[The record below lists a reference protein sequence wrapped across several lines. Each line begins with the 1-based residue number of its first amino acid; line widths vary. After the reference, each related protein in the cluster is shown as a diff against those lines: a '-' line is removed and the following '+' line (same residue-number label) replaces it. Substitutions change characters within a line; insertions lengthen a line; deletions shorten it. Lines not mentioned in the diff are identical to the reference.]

1 MKKQIVNA
9 RIVTPEGILEN
20 GVLRFCDGIIEYL
33 GAEAEA
39 DIPTVDADGAY
50 LMAGFVDIHCHG
62 GAGYDFMDATPEQMR
77 KIAAF
82 HLSHGTTTLLPT
94 TMTDTWQA
102 IYGVLDRYAALGEDT
117 LTMVGVHLEG
127 PWLSPAQCG
136 AQDTSRMDTPSEEK
150 LRLLMEKYPFIR
162 RISAAPE
169 LDGGMAVGRLGR
181 DLGLVMSVG
190 HSDADFDTTVSAAD
204 NGYTMMTHLY
214 SGMSVVHRKNAYRI
228 AGAVEAALVDDRI
241 FVELIAD
248 GCHLPAGL
256 LKLVYKC
263 KGAERIALVTDA
275 MRGAGLADGQ
285 ETMLGRMTD
294 GVPCIIEDGVAKLPD
309 RQSFAGSVATTDRL
323 LRTMHTLAQIPLSEC
338 SKMLS
343 QTPALIL
350 GLADRGSIEV
360 GKRADF
366 VLLDNELKIINTY
379 MKGEENAS

>member
-1 MKKQIVNA
+1 MKKQIINA
-9 RIVTPEGILEN
+9 RIVTPEGIVDG
-20 GVLRFCDGIIEYL
+20 GVLRFSDGIIEYV
-33 GAEAEA
+33 GSETVA
-39 DIPTVDADGAY
+39 DITSVDAGGAY

-77 KIAAF
+77 SIADF

-94 TMTDTWQA
+94 TMTDSWQA
-102 IYGVLDRYAALGEDT
+102 IYGVLDRYAELGEDAR
-117 LTMVGVHLEG
+117 TMIGVHLEG

-136 AQDTSRMDTPSEEK
+136 AQDTSKMDTPSEEK
-150 LRLLMEKYPFIR
+150 LRQLLQKYPFIR
-162 RISAAPE
+162 RISVAPE
-169 LDGGMAVGRLGR
+169 LDGGMSVGRLGR

-204 NGYTMMTHLY
+204 NGYTLMTHLY

-241 FVELIAD
+241 LVELIAD

-263 KGAERIALVTDA
+263 KGSGRIALVTDA

-285 ETMLGRMTD
+285 DTMLGRMTD

-323 LRTMHTLAQIPLSEC
+323 LRTMHNLAEIPLAEC

-343 QTPALIL
+343 QTPAVIL

-366 VLLDNELKIINTY
+366 VLLDNELNIINTY
-379 MKGEENAS
+379 LKGEENAS